1 MAQPYTRG
9 RSVPILPSAY
19 VPPFWARQAHVNTIW
34 AAKGRRVRYPAAAQ
48 RERLSRLRL
57 ETSDGDFLDVDEH
70 PPLRDTGART
80 DETRGV
86 VVISHGL
93 EGHSRRRYVLGL
105 AGELVRRGF
114 RVLAWNMRSCSG
126 EPNRT
131 RRLYH
136 MGETDDLARVVFHA
150 ETFGLPVLLAG
161 FSMGGNQICRYLAEA
176 RRSPWVRAAAA
187 VSVPCDLPAAARIM
201 AGPGCRLYMRYFLRT
216 LRAKMREK
224 AARFPDFPSLEGMEG
239 FRTFTEFDERF
250 TAPLHGFA
258 DAATYWRECSA
269 LPVLPRI
276 DIPLYLLLAA
286 DDPFCAPSCYPWDAA
301 RDNAH
306 LFLEVPRHGGHAG
319 FVSRGDV
326 WYDERRVADF
336 LSAHAGQGDDPA
348 PAPHHQ

>member
-1 MAQPYTRG
+1 M
-9 RSVPILPSAY
+9 PILPSAY

-48 RERLSRLRL
+48 RERLRRLRL

-136 MGETDDLARVVFHA
+136 MGETDDLARVVSHA